1 MSWDHQKYVDF
12 IKKEAPAAD
21 RSSLLQASSRSFTP
35 KDAPKRGKHPQIFVT
50 YYSMPDWLD
59 IFSSPPKSKA
69 SPNVRLDSR
78 LGKVPFSQMIGE
90 YRHAAQQHQ
99 DKVMA
104 LLALI
109 DTFPSGKA
117 LLAELGSTGHSVRI
131 MPYWHYF
138 RTMPDGDYF
147 NSTSI
152 PVKPGESMSYL
163 ADGTGNRDY
172 KGAYEKNAP
181 IRDDNN
187 EPMPSEGK
195 GTGAGANVVLFFSAE
210 TWEGKAAASEGPGFK
225 ADEVLF
231 HELVHITRTIR
242 GRFTHTQV
250 DGGGYRNIE
259 EYFATVITNVYMSD
273 KGETRLR
280 GLYSNVSIQPNRTK
294 VKVGDKEI
302 LVATDPLPK
311 DWSVM
316 KDPDRFY
323 DNVDNLN
330 PAPRDLMQ
338 TFKAKQTNFYLA
350 LAHLP
355 EIKPTFNPVG
365 RHFRANLQPAAT
377 PTKASVPV
385 VRPKQP

>member
-35 KDAPKRGKHPQIFVT
+35 KDAPKRGKPPQIFVT

-109 DTFPSGKA
+109 DTFPSGKV
-117 LLAELGSTGHSVRI
+117 LLAEVGSTGHTTRI

-138 RTMPDGDYF
+138 RTMPDTDYF
-147 NSTSI
+147 NSSSI
-152 PVKPGESMSYL
+152 PVKPSESMAYL
-163 ADGTGNRDY
+163 ADGTAGRDY
-172 KGAYEKNAP
+172 EGAYEKNAP
-181 IRDDNN
+181 VRDDNN
-187 EPMPSEGK
+187 EPMSRYGK
-195 GTGAGANVVLFFSAE
+195 GTGAGANVVLFYSAE
-210 TWEGKAAASEGPGFK
+210 TWEGAPASKGPGFK

-231 HELVHITRTIR
+231 HELVHITRVIR
-242 GRFTHTQV
+242 GRETHTSV
-250 DGGGYRNIE
+250 DGGGFGNIE

-273 KGETRLR
+273 KGLTRLR
-280 GLYSNVSIQPNRTK
+280 GLYGNDSIRQKRTEVWVNDEIVM
-294 VKVGDKEI
+294 VK
-302 LVATDPLPK
+302 TDPLPK
-311 DWSVM
+311 DWNVM
-316 KDPDRFY
+316 KDPDKFY

-330 PAPRDLMQ
+330 PPPKDLMQ
-338 TFKAKQTNFYLA
+338 IFKAKQTDFYLA

-355 EIKPTFNPVG
+355 EIRPTFNPVG
-365 RHFRANLQPAAT
+365 QHFRANLQPAVASPKAKVPTT
-377 PTKASVPV
+377 PPK
-385 VRPKQP
+385 RP

>member
-21 RSSLLQASSRSFTP
+21 RSSLLQANSRSFTP
-35 KDAPKRGKHPQIFVT
+35 KDPPKRGKSPQIFVT

-99 DKVMA
+99 DKVTA

-109 DTFPSGKA
+109 DTFASGKA

-138 RTMPDGDYF
+138 RTMPGGEYF
-147 NSTSI
+147 NSTPI

-163 ADGTGNRDY
+163 ADGTAGRDY

-181 IRDDNN
+181 VRDDNN
-187 EPMPSEGK
+187 DPMPSEGK

-210 TWEGKAAASEGPGFK
+210 TWNSKAASEGPGFK

-231 HELVHITRTIR
+231 HELVHITRMIR
-242 GRFTHTQV
+242 GRFTHTKV
-250 DGGGYRNIE
+250 DGGGYGNIE

-273 KGETRLR
+273 KGQTRLR
-280 GLYSNVSIQPNRTK
+280 GLYSNDSIRQNRTQ
-294 VKVGDKEI
+294 VKVGDETI
-302 LVATDPLPK
+302 MVSTDPLPK
-311 DWSVM
+311 DWNVM
-316 KDPDRFY
+316 KDPDKFY
-323 DNVDNLN
+323 DNVDNLT
-330 PAPRDLMQ
+330 PPPRDLMQ
-338 TFKAKQTNFYLA
+338 IFKAKQTDFYLA

-355 EIKPTFNPVG
+355 EIRPTFNPVG
-365 RHFRANLQPAAT
+365 RHFRANLQPAVT
-377 PTKASVPV
+377 PTKANVPTA
-385 VRPKQP
+385 RPKRP

>member
-21 RSSLLQASSRSFTP
+21 RSSLLQASSKPFTS
-35 KDAPKRGKHPQIFVT
+35 KNVPKRGKRPQIFVT

-99 DKVMA
+99 DKVTA

-109 DTFPSGKA
+109 ETFPSGKA
-117 LLAELGSTGHSVRI
+117 LLAELGSTGHSIRI

-138 RTMPDGDYF
+138 RTMPGGKYF
-147 NSTSI
+147 NSTPI
-152 PVKPGESMSYL
+152 PVKAGESMSYL
-163 ADGTGNRDY
+163 ADGTGARDDQ
-172 KGAYEKNAP
+172 GAYERNAP
-181 IRDDNN
+181 VRDENN
-187 EPMPSEGK
+187 EPIPGEGK

-210 TWEGKAAASEGPGFK
+210 TWNSEAAADGPGFQ

-231 HELVHITRTIR
+231 HELVHVTRMIR
-242 GRFTHTQV
+242 GRLTHTEV
-250 DGGGYRNIE
+250 KGGGYGNIE

-273 KGETRLR
+273 KGQTRLR
-280 GLYSNVSIQPNRTK
+280 GFYSNDFIRQNRTT
-294 VKVGDKEI
+294 VMVGDKEI
-302 LVATDPLPK
+302 LVSTDPLPQ

-323 DNVDNLN
+323 DNVDNLSV
-330 PAPRDLMQ
+330 PPRQLMQ
-338 TFKAKQTNFYLA
+338 ILKDKQSDFYFA

-355 EIKPTFNPVG
+355 DVRPTFNPVG
-365 RHFRANLQPAAT
+365 RHFRENLQPAGAAPKAKA
-377 PTKASVPV
+377 PTA
-385 VRPKQP
+385 RPKRP

>member
-21 RSSLLQASSRSFTP
+21 RSSLLQASSRPFVP
-35 KDAPKRGKHPQIFVT
+35 KDPPKRGKSPQIFVT

-90 YRHAAQQHQ
+90 YRRAAQQHQ
-99 DKVMA
+99 DKVTA

-117 LLAELGSTGHSVRI
+117 LLAELGSAGHSIRI

-138 RTMPDGDYF
+138 RTMVGGEYF
-147 NSTSI
+147 NSTPI
-152 PVKPGESMSYL
+152 PVKPSESMSYL
-163 ADGTGNRDY
+163 ADGGLARDY
-172 KGAYEKNAP
+172 KGAYERNAP
-181 IRDDNN
+181 VRGDDNN
-187 EPMPSEGK
+187 PMPSFGK

-210 TWEGKAAASEGPGFK
+210 TWDSKAASEGPGFK

-231 HELVHITRTIR
+231 HELVHITRMIR
-242 GRFTHTQV
+242 GQVTRTPV
-250 DGGGYRNIE
+250 DGGGYGNIE

-273 KGETRLR
+273 KGQTRLR
-280 GLYSNVSIQPNRTK
+280 GLYSNDSIRQNRTQ
-294 VKVGDKEI
+294 VKVGDETI
-302 LVATDPLPK
+302 MVSTDPLPK
-311 DWSVM
+311 DWNVM
-316 KDPDRFY
+316 KDPDKFF
-323 DNVDNLN
+323 DNVDKLT
-330 PAPRDLMQ
+330 PPPRDLMQ
-338 TFKAKQTNFYLA
+338 IFKAKQTDFYLA

-355 EIKPTFNPVG
+355 EIRPTFNPVG
-365 RHFRANLQPAAT
+365 RHFRANLQPAVTAPKANV
-377 PTKASVPV
+377 PTA
-385 VRPKQP
+385 RPKRP